1 MKKSKLLLSVVALI
15 FSTVA
20 FAQRDIPEENEVL
33 FDSNG
38 SFTRV
43 VNTPEEVS
51 AKLITVNPLID
62 DVPWRKRVLRIID
75 LREQQN
81 RPLYFPYEDLEPES
95 QKNLFSIIFSNVLD
109 GNLLA
114 YKSITNPLQTFVPKF
129 DEENLFNVQD
139 FIDANGL
146 DLYEE
151 TYDKV
156 NLITPGVV
164 KYYIQEVWY
173 FNKSTSTFHNKIIA
187 IAPLYDKKYATE
199 DVETGVFFWIP
210 YENLRPFLQEEFIK
224 VSGRNTAPL
233 VNFDDF
239 FITRQFYSYIV
250 KDYDI
255 VGRDVDTGTEDP
267 IYIKQEQNRIEDE
280 ILNFE
285 MDLWSY

>member
-1 MKKSKLLLSVVALI
+1 MKKSKLLLSLVALLVC
-15 FSTVA
+15 TMT
-20 FAQRDIPEENEVL
+20 FAQRDIPESNEVL
-33 FDSNG
+33 FDDNG

-43 VNTPEEVS
+43 VNTPVEVS
-51 AKLITVNPLID
+51 SKIIKINPLLD
-62 DVPWRKRVLRIID
+62 DVPWRKTVLRVID

-81 RPLYFPYEDLEPES
+81 RALYYPYEDLEPES

-109 GNLLA
+109 GNLQGF
-114 YKSITNPLQTFVPKF
+114 KSTTNPMQTYVPKF

-146 DLYEE
+146 EFYET

-156 NLITPGVV
+156 NLITPGVI

-187 IAPLYDKKYATE
+187 IAPLYDKKYGTE

-224 VSGRNTAPL
+224 VSGRNVAPL

-255 VGRDVDTGTEDP
+255 VGRDVDTNIEDP
-267 IYIKQEQNRIEDE
+267 DYIKQEQNRIEDE
-280 ILNFE
+280 IMNFE
-285 MDLWSY
+285 LDLWNY